1 MQKNLVPLEEVRFR
15 NPIAD
20 HVAIV
25 VTPIGKGPAWSQR
38 LKSMYEIGYTQYD
51 AGGRWVSV
59 NYDAACKILLAG
71 PSIQEQEQC
80 LQADLEEAGLI
91 GRPRL
96 CLQAWP
102 NSEAEVQNLHSQ
114 TAEGFRFILTHPPVL
129 RDVGFSMVSGGQQ
142 AALRPGGGV
151 GVKLVLSNL
160 GAGEIGWSLSLQQN
174 GLLTWVV
181 PAGSAWLSHGDSRYR
196 PKHCINPTA
205 LIESVFEFIQ
215 LFTQKILPSLTPPST
230 SWSVHAK
237 LDGLHAELP
246 YASLQR
252 GMPAIPLPISPEAA
266 PHDSIIVKPLVC
278 RDEPVGR
285 IAFLLLKQLYAGF
298 GYDESAIPL
307 AQGGEVKSELILSLR
322 R

>member
-71 PSIQEQEQC
+71 PSIQEQEQW

-91 GRPRL
+91 GRPRF

-102 NSEAEVQNLHSQ
+102 NSEAEVRNLHSQ
-114 TAEGFRFILTHPPVL
+114 TAEGFRYILTHPTVI
-129 RDVGFSMVSGGQQ
+129 RDIGFGMVNGGQ

-160 GAGEIGWSLSLQQN
+160 GGEEKGWSLSLQQN

-181 PAGSAWLSHGDSRYR
+181 PAGSAWLSHGDGRHR
-196 PKHCINPTA
+196 PQHCINPVA
-205 LIESVFEFIQ
+205 LIESVLEFVQ
-215 LFTQKILPSLTPPST
+215 LFIQKILPSLTPSPV
-230 SWSVHAK
+230 SWSIHAK
-237 LDGLHAELP
+237 MDGLHADVP
-246 YASLQR
+246 YSSLQR
-252 GMPAIPLPISPEAA
+252 GLTSIPLPIAPEAA
-266 PHDSIIVKPLVC
+266 PHDSIIAKPLVC
-278 RDEPVGR
+278 HDESAGR
-285 IAFLLLKQLYAGF
+285 VAFLLLKQLYAGF
-298 GYDESAIPL
+298 GHDESAIPL
-307 AQGGEVKSELILSLR
+307 VQGGEVKPELILGLR
-322 R
+322 